1 LSILLINKYGWRYL
15 YKFMGGIG
23 ILFGIASV
31 LFVKEPERGRFLDE
45 ATKRKE
51 ERKKAEK
58 AAMSR

>member
-1 LSILLINKYGWRYL
+1 
-15 YKFMGGIG
+15 MGGIG